1 MFLLD
6 KSDMLQWQSVYD
18 SQSPP
23 PPPALLYLEAAGS
36 GVKQAALKFH
46 IRIKVAKFLLNGD

>member
-1 MFLLD
+1 
-6 KSDMLQWQSVYD
+6 MLQWQSVYD

-36 GVKQAALKFH
+36 GVRQAALKFH